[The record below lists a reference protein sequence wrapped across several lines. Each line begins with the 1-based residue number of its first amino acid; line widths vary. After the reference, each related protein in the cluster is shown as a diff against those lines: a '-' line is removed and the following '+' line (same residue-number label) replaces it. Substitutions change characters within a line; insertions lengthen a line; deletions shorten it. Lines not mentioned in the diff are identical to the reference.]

1 MPIDT
6 SKQASMYLKGYV
18 QNIWKRDANGE
29 VVVPYEKTGQQFKVI
44 QTINFTKVMPGES
57 NTMESMNSIVADPS
71 VDICI
76 VEAPRPSNK

>member
-29 VVVPYEKTGQQFKVI
+29 VVVPYEKTGQHFKVI

-57 NTMESMNSIVADPS
+57 ITMESMNSIVADPS
-71 VDICI
+71 VDISI

>member
-29 VVVPYEKTGQQFKVI
+29 AVVPYEKNWSTVQSHTDYKLHQG
-44 QTINFTKVMPGES
+44 N
-57 NTMESMNSIVADPS
+57 A
-71 VDICI
+71 
-76 VEAPRPSNK
+76 R

>member
-1 MPIDT
+1 
-6 SKQASMYLKGYV
+6 MYLKGYV

-57 NTMESMNSIVADPS
+57 ITLESMNSIVADPS
-71 VDICI
+71 VDISI
-76 VEAPRPSNK
+76 VEAPRPNNK

>member
-57 NTMESMNSIVADPS
+57 ITMESMNSIVADPS
-71 VDICI
+71 VDISI
-76 VEAPRPSNK
+76 VEAPRPNNK

>member
-57 NTMESMNSIVADPS
+57 ITMESMNSIVADPS
-71 VDICI
+71 DDISI
-76 VEAPRPSNK
+76 VEATRPSNK

>member
-6 SKQASMYLKGYV
+6 SKQASKYLKGYV

-57 NTMESMNSIVADPS
+57 ITLESMNSIVADPS
-71 VDICI
+71 VDISI
-76 VEAPRPSNK
+76 VEAPRPNNK

>member
-1 MPIDT
+1 
-6 SKQASMYLKGYV
+6 MYLKGYV

-57 NTMESMNSIVADPS
+57 ITMESMNSIVADPS
-71 VDICI
+71 VDISI
-76 VEAPRPSNK
+76 VEAPRPNNK